1 MSESKPIV
9 LVAMGGHAFMQKGE
23 VGNIED
29 HERNSDRIA
38 ELLRSQYLLWY
49 PSPSGKPDTEF
60 RSIRVEVA
68 DEDLKVQ
75 TIAGY
80 YPGK

>member
-1 MSESKPIV
+1 V
-9 LVAMGGHAFMQKGE
+9 YA
-23 VGNIED
+23 
-29 HERNSDRIA
+29 RIA

-49 PSPSGKPDTEF
+49 PSPSDKPPEQF
-60 RSIRVEVA
+60 REIEVTVA
-68 DEDLKVQ
+68 DPTAVVK